1 MRNRFLAL
9 ILVAVL
15 AGASLPGQA
24 RPAYAISAAKA
35 SFGATCGDFSLI
47 IAINGTTDDGN
58 GFDRFR
64 YLILDGAGKKLYAE
78 EATRRLGVTVGS
90 QVINF
95 SYDNDG
101 PDGPPSQN
109 PIRLVVQD
117 IDANG
122 VVTATLTD
130 ETTNASCLPPASTIT
145 QPGNFRPIPY
155 LRAKFLVNSLLYRAP
170 GREPIN
176 GLQIEAG
183 KEFFAY
189 YRSPDG
195 AWVAVDV
202 SGESLV
208 WVPVTA
214 VSVEIGRLGVI
225 QTRIDG
231 SDPSN
236 APGQGIVGLPG
247 TPTTPGSG
255 GITAPVPGEVAR
267 ALVTTALRLRAAPS
281 LTATR
286 ITTIPRG
293 TVIPVFGR
301 SENGVFIKVQYR
313 EFVGWVSTGFIVL
326 LEGTLPELP
335 VIFE

>member
-1 MRNRFLAL
+1 MRNRILAL
-9 ILVAVL
+9 ILVTVL
-15 AGASLPGQA
+15 AGASLPGSA

-47 IAINGTTDDGN
+47 LAINGTTDDGN
-58 GFDRFR
+58 GLDKFR

-78 EATRRLGVTVGS
+78 DATRRLGVTVGS

-101 PDGPPSQN
+101 QDGPPSKN
-109 PIRLVVQD
+109 PIKLLVQD
-117 IDANG
+117 LDANG
-122 VVTATLTD
+122 ATTATLIEDTA
-130 ETTNASCLPPASTIT
+130 NAACLPPASPVT
-145 QPGNFRPIPY
+145 QPDNFRPIPY
-155 LRAKFLVNSLLYRAP
+155 LRAKFLANSPLYRYP

-195 AWVAVDV
+195 AWVAIDV

-214 VSVEIGRLGVI
+214 ISVEIGRLGVI
-225 QTRIDG
+225 QTRVDG

-236 APGQGIVGLPG
+236 APGQGIVGTTG
-247 TPTTPGSG
+247 TPGAPGSG
-255 GITAPVPGEVAR
+255 GVTAPVPGEVSR
-267 ALVTTALRLRAAPS
+267 ALVTTALRLRLAPS

-293 TVIPVFGR
+293 TVVPVFGR

-313 EFVGWVSTGFIVL
+313 EFTGWVSTGFIVL

-335 VIFE
+335 IIFE